1 MLTKSS
7 FYEDKISDRYTRLTI
22 NKSKRRII
30 DFTYK
35 TSYEKI
41 SSFTHPN
48 VKKKINKKKE
58 SIKKAK
64 KCKIIDKHRNA
75 YKRYVLEEQFINQE

>member
-1 MLTKSS
+1 MLTKNS

-22 NKSKRRII
+22 NKSKRRVI

-35 TSYEKI
+35 TSYEQV

-48 VKKKINKKKE
+48 VKKKINKKFHKE
-58 SIKKAK
+58 LIFEFLIKKN
-64 KCKIIDKHRNA
+64 ILNI
-75 YKRYVLEEQFINQE
+75 